1 MKQKAKALF
10 SNKQIGLYAS
20 VAGSLIM
27 GTIHLTATIRNFS
40 WLTFNYCLFCYL
52 LALIRILL
60 TWFEKTER
68 KSRIYLAGALSHAVL
83 LIPMTVAMVKTI
95 LEKDAPAYIFFWM
108 IYLYATY
115 GTVKFILAV
124 RSRHKARKSRDA
136 YGGVISW
143 LSLVSAAYT
152 LQMME
157 SALISTFD
165 TENHYSMILLQYF
178 SHGAILFFCCAIVVH
193 LYIKFKKQE
202 RSERLP

>member
-1 MKQKAKALF
+1 M
-10 SNKQIGLYAS
+10 
-20 VAGSLIM
+20 
-27 GTIHLTATIRNFS
+27 
-40 WLTFNYCLFCYL
+40 
-52 LALIRILL
+52 
-60 TWFEKTER
+60 TWFEKSER
-68 KSRIYLAGALSHAVL
+68 KSRIYLAGALSLAVL
-83 LIPMTVAMVKTI
+83 LIPMTVSMVKTI
-95 LEKDAPAYIFFWM
+95 LEKDAPVYIFYWM
-108 IYLYATY
+108 IYLYAAY

-165 TENHYSMILLQYF
+165 TKSHFSMILLQFF
-178 SHGAILFFCCAIVVH
+178 SQGAILIFCCSVIVH